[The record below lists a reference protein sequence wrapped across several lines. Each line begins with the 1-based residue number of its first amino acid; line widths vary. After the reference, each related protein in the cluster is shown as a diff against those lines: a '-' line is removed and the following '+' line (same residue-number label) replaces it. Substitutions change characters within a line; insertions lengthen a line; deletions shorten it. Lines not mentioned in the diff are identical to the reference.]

1 MPVQVQIRLG
11 SPQNSAHA
19 PVRMIRQTIPDP
31 NFSESATLVDTHLTD
46 ESPSDG
52 NIREAAHARG
62 RVIRAHV
69 GVALFRHLTFKKFKN
84 SL

>member
-1 MPVQVQIRLG
+1 MLCGGGPPP
-11 SPQNSAHA
+11 STQNSAHA
-19 PVRMIRQTIPDP
+19 PVRIRQTIPDP

-62 RVIRAHV
+62 RVIRTHV